1 MISDAHLHC
10 PGAEQCTHLGVV
22 CRDGHFHALGVG
34 VGVDSR
40 PAAGCAL
47 HRSVEATRRLRGNAV
62 EAAPP

>member
-1 MISDAHLHC
+1 MIIDADLRC
-10 PGAEQCTHLGVV
+10 SGAEQCTHLGVV
-22 CRDGHFHALGVG
+22 CRDGHFHALG